1 MKGAAQGGD
10 ALTKISPFEAKWVE
24 QKSIQTLQPGETKTI
39 QMRMY
44 QVKLTK
50 S

>member
-1 MKGAAQGGD
+1 MVKDGD
-10 ALTKISPFEAKWVE
+10 TLTEISPFEAKWVE
-24 QKSIQTLQPGETKTI
+24 QKSIDAPAWCDEII

-44 QVKLTK
+44 QFKLKK

>member
-1 MKGAAQGGD
+1 MIKGGD
-10 ALTKISPFEAKWVE
+10 TLTEISPFEAKWVE

-44 QVKLTK
+44 QFKLTK

>member
-10 ALTKISPFEAKWVE
+10 TLTKISPFEAKWVE
-24 QKSIQTLQPGETKTI
+24 QKSTQTLQPGDRKI
-39 QMRMY
+39 MQIRI
-44 QVKLTK
+44 KLTK